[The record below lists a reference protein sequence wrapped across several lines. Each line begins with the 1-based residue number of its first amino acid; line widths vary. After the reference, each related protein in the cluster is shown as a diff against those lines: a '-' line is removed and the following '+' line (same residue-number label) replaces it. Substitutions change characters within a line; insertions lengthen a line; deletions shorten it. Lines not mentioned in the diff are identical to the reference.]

1 MEIPSKIS
9 NFEFDEGRFVK
20 CSLDVCHDGGNYNG
34 SWFDKDVIERCAY
47 KSLAYTPILANVYYD
62 EDWEEYL
69 VGGHDMDIELIEDE
83 NGFDIDVFYLERPV
97 GFVPPDTPIEMVYNP
112 EDGKNHLKAYCV
124 IWKKYSEQLLNI
136 MEECNGELSVSMEIE
151 ALDTQVSQETGDVI
165 INDFVFQGITILGT
179 CNPPAMQGA
188 KIKTFSKNNIKI
200 EIEQMIKEYS
210 IEKGGENMEENKKF
224 EDEVVEEVQEQPVE
238 EETVE
243 EVEDEVQETE
253 DVVEE
258 QVEEEQPAEEIQE
271 VVEEETVEEV
281 EDEVQETEEVVEEE
295 QPVEETQEVVEE
307 STDEYSL
314 LQNKY
319 AELEA
324 SFNQLK
330 EEYSMLESKL
340 NSMQDYEEL
349 KAFKEQYDRAEY
361 ESEVEEVAQ
370 MFGLKAEEVEELKSK
385 ALNKEISVEQFKEKL
400 ALKYAMNQL
409 AKKPKVEDSSSEMSI
424 IDEDE
429 VELSN
434 KPYGGYFEKYKNK
447 K

>member
-1 MEIPSKIS
+1 MDIPSKIS

-20 CSLDVCHDGGNYNG
+20 CSLDICHDGWNYNN
-34 SWFDKDVIERCAY
+34 SYFDKDVIERCAY

-238 EETVE
+238 ETVE

-253 DVVEE
+253 
-258 QVEEEQPAEEIQE
+258 
-271 VVEEETVEEV
+271 
-281 EDEVQETEEVVEEE
+281 
-295 QPVEETQEVVEE
+295 EVVEE

-424 IDEDE
+424 IDENE

>member
-69 VGGHDMDIELIEDE
+69 VGGHDMDIKLIEDE

-124 IWKKYSEQLLNI
+124 IWKKYSEQLLNV

-151 ALDTQVSQETGDVI
+151 PLDTQLSNETGNVI
-165 INDFVFQGITILGT
+165 INEFIFQGITILGLY
-179 CNPPAMQGA
+179 NPPAMQGA

-210 IEKGGENMEENKKF
+210 AEKGGEIVEEKDKVFENEDVVETTDEENIDETTEESEVF
-224 EDEVVEEVQEQPVE
+224 EDESNEEEVVEEVAE
-238 EETVE
+238 EGEYS
-243 EVEDEVQETE
+243 
-253 DVVEE
+253 EE
-258 QVEEEQPAEEIQE
+258 QVEEPSEEFTKLQGEYEQLKQ
-271 VVEEETVEEV
+271 
-281 EDEVQETEEVVEEE
+281 
-295 QPVEETQEVVEE
+295 
-307 STDEYSL
+307 S
-314 LQNKY
+314 Y
-319 AELEA
+319 AELEE
-324 SFNQLK
+324 SYNQLS
-330 EEYSMLESKL
+330 ERFSEYESIV
-340 NSMQDYEEL
+340 NAQADYSEL
-349 KAFKEQYDRAEY
+349 KAFKEEYDRAKY

-385 ALNKEISVEQFKEKL
+385 ALNKEITVEQFKEKL

-409 AKKPKVEDSSSEMSI
+409 AKKPKVEDNSSEMSI

>member
-69 VGGHDMDIELIEDE
+69 VGGHDMDISLVEDE
-83 NGFDIDVFYLERPV
+83 DGFDIDVFYLERPV
-97 GFVPPDTPIEMVYNP
+97 GFVPPDTPIEIVYNP

-124 IWKKYSEQLLNI
+124 IWKKYSEQLLDI
-136 MEECNGELSVSMEIE
+136 IEECNGELSVSMEIE

-165 INDFVFQGITILGT
+165 INDFVFQGITILGV

-210 IEKGGENMEENKKF
+210 AEKGGEIVEEKDKVFENEDVVETTDEENIDETTEESEVF
-224 EDEVVEEVQEQPVE
+224 EDESNEEEVVEEVTE
-238 EETVE
+238 EGEYS
-243 EVEDEVQETE
+243 
-253 DVVEE
+253 EE
-258 QVEEEQPAEEIQE
+258 QVEEPSEEFTKLQGEYEQLKQ
-271 VVEEETVEEV
+271 
-281 EDEVQETEEVVEEE
+281 
-295 QPVEETQEVVEE
+295 
-307 STDEYSL
+307 S
-314 LQNKY
+314 Y
-319 AELEA
+319 AELEE
-324 SFNQLK
+324 SYNQLS
-330 EEYSMLESKL
+330 ERFSEYESIV
-340 NSMQDYEEL
+340 NAQADYSEL
-349 KAFKEQYDRAEY
+349 KAFKEEYDRAKY

-385 ALNKEISVEQFKEKL
+385 ALNKEITVEQFKEKL

-424 IDEDE
+424 IDENE
-429 VELSN
+429 VELSD

>member
-124 IWKKYSEQLLNI
+124 IWKKYSEQLLDI
-136 MEECNGELSVSMEIE
+136 IEECNGELSVSMEIE

-238 EETVE
+238 EE
-243 EVEDEVQETE
+243 
-253 DVVEE
+253 
-258 QVEEEQPAEEIQE
+258 I
-271 VVEEETVEEV
+271 VEEV
-281 EDEVQETEEVVEEE
+281 EDEVQETEEVVEEQVEEE
-295 QPVEETQEVVEE
+295 QPVEEAQEVVEE

-385 ALNKEISVEQFKEKL
+385 ALNKEITVEQFKEKL

-424 IDEDE
+424 IDENE
-429 VELSN
+429 GELSN

>member
-1 MEIPSKIS
+1 MDIPSKIS

-20 CSLDVCHDGGNYNG
+20 CSLDICHDGWNYNN
-34 SWFDKDVIERCAY
+34 SYFDKDVIERCAY

-165 INDFVFQGITILGT
+165 INDFVFQGITILGLD
-179 CNPPAMQGA
+179 NPPAMQGA

-253 DVVEE
+253 EVEE
-258 QVEEEQPAEEIQE
+258 Q
-271 VVEEETVEEV
+271 
-281 EDEVQETEEVVEEE
+281 VEEE

-409 AKKPKVEDSSSEMSI
+409 AKKPKVEDNSSEMSI

>member
-69 VGGHDMDIELIEDE
+69 VGGHDMDISLVEDE
-83 NGFDIDVFYLERPV
+83 DGFDIDVFYLERPV

-210 IEKGGENMEENKKF
+210 ADKGGEIMEENKKF

-253 DVVEE
+253 EVEE
-258 QVEEEQPAEEIQE
+258 Q
-271 VVEEETVEEV
+271 
-281 EDEVQETEEVVEEE
+281 VEEE

-319 AELEA
+319 VELEA

-385 ALNKEISVEQFKEKL
+385 ALNKEITVEQFKEKL

-409 AKKPKVEDSSSEMSI
+409 AKKPKVEDNSSEMSI
-424 IDEDE
+424 IDENE
-429 VELSN
+429 VELSD

>member
-97 GFVPPDTPIEMVYNP
+97 GFIPPDTPIEMVYNP

-210 IEKGGENMEENKKF
+210 ADKGGEIMEENKKF

-253 DVVEE
+253 EVVEE

-271 VVEEETVEEV
+271 VVEE
-281 EDEVQETEEVVEEE
+281 
-295 QPVEETQEVVEE
+295 

-319 AELEA
+319 VELEA

-409 AKKPKVEDSSSEMSI
+409 AKKPKVEDNSSEMSI
-424 IDEDE
+424 IDENE

>member
-210 IEKGGENMEENKKF
+210 ADKGGENMEENKKF

-253 DVVEE
+253 EVVEE
-258 QVEEEQPAEEIQE
+258 QVEEEQPTEEIQE
-271 VVEEETVEEV
+271 VVV
-281 EDEVQETEEVVEEE
+281 
-295 QPVEETQEVVEE
+295 E

-409 AKKPKVEDSSSEMSI
+409 AKKPKVEDNSSEMSI

>member
-69 VGGHDMDIELIEDE
+69 VGGHDMDIKLIEDE

-151 ALDTQVSQETGDVI
+151 PLDTQVSQETGDVI

-210 IEKGGENMEENKKF
+210 AEKGGEIVEEKDKVFENEDVVETTDEENIDETTEESEVL
-224 EDEVVEEVQEQPVE
+224 EDESEGQDVVEEVAE
-238 EETVE
+238 EGEHS
-243 EVEDEVQETE
+243 
-253 DVVEE
+253 EE
-258 QVEEEQPAEEIQE
+258 QVEEPSEEFTKLQGEYEQLKQ
-271 VVEEETVEEV
+271 
-281 EDEVQETEEVVEEE
+281 
-295 QPVEETQEVVEE
+295 
-307 STDEYSL
+307 S
-314 LQNKY
+314 Y
-319 AELEA
+319 AELEE
-324 SFNQLK
+324 SYNQLS
-330 EEYSMLESKL
+330 ERFSEYESIV
-340 NSMQDYEEL
+340 NAQADYSEL
-349 KAFKEQYDRAEY
+349 KAFKEEYDRAKY

-385 ALNKEISVEQFKEKL
+385 ALNKEITVEQFKEKL

-409 AKKPKVEDSSSEMSI
+409 AKKPKVEDNSSEMSI

>member
-69 VGGHDMDIELIEDE
+69 VGGHDMDINLVEDE
-83 NGFDIDVFYLERPV
+83 DGFDIDVFYLEHPV
-97 GFVPPDTPIEMVYNP
+97 GFVPPDTPIEMVYKP

-151 ALDTQVSQETGDVI
+151 PLDTQLSNETGNVI
-165 INDFVFQGITILGT
+165 INEFIFQGVTILGLY
-179 CNPPAMQGA
+179 NPPAMQGA

-253 DVVEE
+253 EVVEE
-258 QVEEEQPAEEIQE
+258 QVEEEQPAEEI
-271 VVEEETVEEV
+271 
-281 EDEVQETEEVVEEE
+281 
-295 QPVEETQEVVEE
+295 QEVVEE

-385 ALNKEISVEQFKEKL
+385 ALNKEITVEQFKEKL

-409 AKKPKVEDSSSEMSI
+409 AKKPKVEDNSSEMSI

>member
-1 MEIPSKIS
+1 MDIPSKIS

-20 CSLDVCHDGGNYNG
+20 CSLDICHDGGNYNG

-69 VGGHDMDIELIEDE
+69 VGGHDMDISLVEDE
-83 NGFDIDVFYLERPV
+83 DGFDIDVFYLERPV

-151 ALDTQVSQETGDVI
+151 PLDTQLSNETGNVI
-165 INDFVFQGITILGT
+165 INDFVFQGITILSPY
-179 CNPPAMQGA
+179 NPPAMQGA

-210 IEKGGENMEENKKF
+210 ADKGGEIVEEKDKVFENEDVVETTDEENIDETTEESEVF
-224 EDEVVEEVQEQPVE
+224 EDESNEEEVVEEVAE
-238 EETVE
+238 EGEYS
-243 EVEDEVQETE
+243 
-253 DVVEE
+253 EE
-258 QVEEEQPAEEIQE
+258 QVEEPSEEFTKLQGKYEQLKQ
-271 VVEEETVEEV
+271 
-281 EDEVQETEEVVEEE
+281 
-295 QPVEETQEVVEE
+295 
-307 STDEYSL
+307 S
-314 LQNKY
+314 Y
-319 AELEA
+319 AELEE
-324 SFNQLK
+324 SYNQLS
-330 EEYSMLESKL
+330 ERFSEYESIV
-340 NSMQDYEEL
+340 NAQADYSEL
-349 KAFKEQYDRAEY
+349 KAFKEEYDRAKY

-385 ALNKEISVEQFKEKL
+385 ALNKEITVEQFKEKL

-409 AKKPKVEDSSSEMSI
+409 AKKPKIEDNSSEMSI

>member
-124 IWKKYSEQLLNI
+124 IWKQYSEQLLNI

-224 EDEVVEEVQEQPVE
+224 EGEVVEEVQEQPVE

-253 DVVEE
+253 EVEE
-258 QVEEEQPAEEIQE
+258 Q
-271 VVEEETVEEV
+271 
-281 EDEVQETEEVVEEE
+281 VEEE

-319 AELEA
+319 VELEA

-424 IDEDE
+424 IDENE

>member
-1 MEIPSKIS
+1 MDIPSKIS

-165 INDFVFQGITILGT
+165 INDFVFQGITILGV

-253 DVVEE
+253 EVVEE
-258 QVEEEQPAEEIQE
+258 Q
-271 VVEEETVEEV
+271 
-281 EDEVQETEEVVEEE
+281 VEEE

-385 ALNKEISVEQFKEKL
+385 ALNKEITVEQFKEKL

-409 AKKPKVEDSSSEMSI
+409 AKKPKVEDNSSEMSI

>member
-253 DVVEE
+253 EVVEE
-258 QVEEEQPAEEIQE
+258 Q
-271 VVEEETVEEV
+271 
-281 EDEVQETEEVVEEE
+281 VEEE

-385 ALNKEISVEQFKEKL
+385 ALNKEITVEQFKEKL

-409 AKKPKVEDSSSEMSI
+409 AKKPKVEDNSSEMSI

>member
-210 IEKGGENMEENKKF
+210 ADKGGEIMEENKKF

-253 DVVEE
+253 EVVEE
-258 QVEEEQPAEEIQE
+258 QVEEEQLAEEIQE
-271 VVEEETVEEV
+271 VVV
-281 EDEVQETEEVVEEE
+281 
-295 QPVEETQEVVEE
+295 E

-409 AKKPKVEDSSSEMSI
+409 AKKPKVEDNSSEMSI

>member
-97 GFVPPDTPIEMVYNP
+97 GFVPPDTPIEIVYNP

-165 INDFVFQGITILGT
+165 INDFVFQGITILGLD
-179 CNPPAMQGA
+179 NPPAMQGA

-210 IEKGGENMEENKKF
+210 ADKGGEIVEEKDKVFENEDAVETTDEENIDETTEESEVF
-224 EDEVVEEVQEQPVE
+224 EDESNEEEVVEEVTE
-238 EETVE
+238 EGEYS
-243 EVEDEVQETE
+243 
-253 DVVEE
+253 EE
-258 QVEEEQPAEEIQE
+258 QVEEPSEEFTKLQGEYEQLKQ
-271 VVEEETVEEV
+271 
-281 EDEVQETEEVVEEE
+281 
-295 QPVEETQEVVEE
+295 
-307 STDEYSL
+307 S
-314 LQNKY
+314 Y
-319 AELEA
+319 AELEE
-324 SFNQLK
+324 SYNQLS
-330 EEYSMLESKL
+330 ERFSEYEAIVNAQS
-340 NSMQDYEEL
+340 DYSEL
-349 KAFKEQYDRAEY
+349 KAFKEEYDRAKY

-409 AKKPKVEDSSSEMSI
+409 AKKPKVEDNSSEMSI

>member
-69 VGGHDMDIELIEDE
+69 VGGHDMDIKLVEDE
-83 NGFDIDVFYLERPV
+83 DGFDIDVFYLERPV
-97 GFVPPDTPIEMVYNP
+97 GFVPPDTPIEIVYNP

-210 IEKGGENMEENKKF
+210 ADKGGEIMEENKKF

-253 DVVEE
+253 EVEE
-258 QVEEEQPAEEIQE
+258 QVEEEQPTEEI
-271 VVEEETVEEV
+271 
-281 EDEVQETEEVVEEE
+281 
-295 QPVEETQEVVEE
+295 QEVVEE

-409 AKKPKVEDSSSEMSI
+409 AKKPKVEDNSSEMSI
-424 IDEDE
+424 IDENE

>member
-1 MEIPSKIS
+1 MDIPSKIS

-20 CSLDVCHDGGNYNG
+20 CSLDICHDGGNYNG

-69 VGGHDMDIELIEDE
+69 VGGHDMDISLVEDE
-83 NGFDIDVFYLERPV
+83 DGFDIDVFYLERPV

-151 ALDTQVSQETGDVI
+151 PLDTQLSNETGNVI
-165 INDFVFQGITILGT
+165 INDFVFQGITILSPY
-179 CNPPAMQGA
+179 NPPAMQGA

-210 IEKGGENMEENKKF
+210 AEKGGEIVEEKDKVFENEDVVETTDEENVDETTEESEVF
-224 EDEVVEEVQEQPVE
+224 EDESNEEEVVEEVAE
-238 EETVE
+238 EGEYS
-243 EVEDEVQETE
+243 
-253 DVVEE
+253 EE
-258 QVEEEQPAEEIQE
+258 QVEEPSEEFTKLQGEYEQLKQ
-271 VVEEETVEEV
+271 
-281 EDEVQETEEVVEEE
+281 
-295 QPVEETQEVVEE
+295 
-307 STDEYSL
+307 S
-314 LQNKY
+314 Y
-319 AELEA
+319 AELEE
-324 SFNQLK
+324 SYNQLS
-330 EEYSMLESKL
+330 ERFSEYESIV
-340 NSMQDYEEL
+340 NAQADYSEL
-349 KAFKEQYDRAEY
+349 KAFKEEYDRAKY

-385 ALNKEISVEQFKEKL
+385 ALNKEITVEQFKEKL

-409 AKKPKVEDSSSEMSI
+409 AKKPKVEDNSSEMSI

>member
-1 MEIPSKIS
+1 MDIPSKIS

-69 VGGHDMDIELIEDE
+69 VGGHDMDISLVEDE
-83 NGFDIDVFYLERPV
+83 DGFDIDVFYLERPV

-210 IEKGGENMEENKKF
+210 ADKGGEIMEENKKF

-253 DVVEE
+253 EVVEE
-258 QVEEEQPAEEIQE
+258 QVEEEQPAEEI
-271 VVEEETVEEV
+271 
-281 EDEVQETEEVVEEE
+281 
-295 QPVEETQEVVEE
+295 QEVVEE

-424 IDEDE
+424 IDENE
-429 VELSN
+429 VELSD

>member
-34 SWFDKDVIERCAY
+34 SWFDKYVIERCAY

-210 IEKGGENMEENKKF
+210 ADKGGEIVEEKDKVFENEDVVVETTDEENIDETTEESEVF
-224 EDEVVEEVQEQPVE
+224 EDESEGQDVVEEVTE
-238 EETVE
+238 EGEYS
-243 EVEDEVQETE
+243 
-253 DVVEE
+253 EE
-258 QVEEEQPAEEIQE
+258 QVEEPSEEFTKLQGEYEQLKQSYE
-271 VVEEETVEEV
+271 
-281 EDEVQETEEVVEEE
+281 
-295 QPVEETQEVVEE
+295 
-307 STDEYSL
+307 
-314 LQNKY
+314 
-319 AELEA
+319 ELEK
-324 SFNQLK
+324 SYNQLS
-330 EEYSMLESKL
+330 ERFSEYESIV
-340 NSMQDYEEL
+340 NAQADYSEL
-349 KAFKEQYDRAEY
+349 KAFKEEYDRAKY

-385 ALNKEISVEQFKEKL
+385 ALNKEITVEQFKEKL

-409 AKKPKVEDSSSEMSI
+409 AKKPKVEDNSSEMSI

>member
-69 VGGHDMDIELIEDE
+69 VGGHDMDIKLIEDE

-97 GFVPPDTPIEMVYNP
+97 GFIPPDTPIEMVYNP

-124 IWKKYSEQLLNI
+124 IWKKYSEQLLNV

-151 ALDTQVSQETGDVI
+151 PLDTQLSNETGNVI
-165 INDFVFQGITILGT
+165 INEFIFQGVTILGLY
-179 CNPPAMQGA
+179 NPPAMQGA

-224 EDEVVEEVQEQPVE
+224 EDKVVEEVQEQPVE

-253 DVVEE
+253 EVVEE
-258 QVEEEQPAEEIQE
+258 QVEEPSEEFTKLQGEYEQLKQ
-271 VVEEETVEEV
+271 
-281 EDEVQETEEVVEEE
+281 
-295 QPVEETQEVVEE
+295 
-307 STDEYSL
+307 S
-314 LQNKY
+314 Y
-319 AELEA
+319 AELEE
-324 SFNQLK
+324 SYNQLS
-330 EEYSMLESKL
+330 ERFSEYESIV
-340 NSMQDYEEL
+340 NAQADYSEL
-349 KAFKEQYDRAEY
+349 KAFKEEYDRAKY

-385 ALNKEISVEQFKEKL
+385 ALNKEITVEQFKEKL

-409 AKKPKVEDSSSEMSI
+409 AKKPKVEDNSSEMSI

>member
-9 NFEFDEGRFVK
+9 NFEFDEGRFVT

-69 VGGHDMDIELIEDE
+69 VGGHDMDIKLVEDE
-83 NGFDIDVFYLERPV
+83 DGFDIDVFYLERPV
-97 GFVPPDTPIEMVYNP
+97 GFFPPDTPIEMVYNP

-124 IWKKYSEQLLNI
+124 IWKKYSEQLLDI
-136 MEECNGELSVSMEIE
+136 IEKYDGELSVSMEIE

-165 INDFVFQGITILGT
+165 INDFVFQGITILGLD
-179 CNPPAMQGA
+179 NPPAMQGA

-210 IEKGGENMEENKKF
+210 ADKGGEIVEEKDKVFENEDVVETTDEENIDETTEESEVL
-224 EDEVVEEVQEQPVE
+224 EDESEGQDVVEEVAE
-238 EETVE
+238 EGEHS
-243 EVEDEVQETE
+243 
-253 DVVEE
+253 EE
-258 QVEEEQPAEEIQE
+258 QVEEPSEEFTKLQGEYEQLKQ
-271 VVEEETVEEV
+271 
-281 EDEVQETEEVVEEE
+281 
-295 QPVEETQEVVEE
+295 
-307 STDEYSL
+307 S
-314 LQNKY
+314 Y
-319 AELEA
+319 AELEE
-324 SFNQLK
+324 SYNQLS
-330 EEYSMLESKL
+330 ERFSEYESIV
-340 NSMQDYEEL
+340 NAQADYSEL
-349 KAFKEQYDRAEY
+349 KAFKEEYDRAKY

>member
-1 MEIPSKIS
+1 MDIPSKIS

-165 INDFVFQGITILGT
+165 INDFVFQGITILGLD
-179 CNPPAMQGA
+179 NPPAMQGA

-253 DVVEE
+253 
-258 QVEEEQPAEEIQE
+258 E
-271 VVEEETVEEV
+271 V
-281 EDEVQETEEVVEEE
+281 EE

-319 AELEA
+319 VELEA

-409 AKKPKVEDSSSEMSI
+409 AKKPKVEDNSSEMSI
-424 IDEDE
+424 IDENE
-429 VELSN
+429 VELSD

>member
-20 CSLDVCHDGGNYNG
+20 CSLDICHDGGNYNG
-34 SWFDKDVIERCAY
+34 SSFDKDVIERCAY

-69 VGGHDMDIELIEDE
+69 VGGHDMDISLVEDE
-83 NGFDIDVFYLERPV
+83 DGFDIDVFYLERPV
-97 GFVPPDTPIEMVYNP
+97 GFVPPDTPIEIVYNP

-124 IWKKYSEQLLNI
+124 IWKKYSEQLLDI
-136 MEECNGELSVSMEIE
+136 IEECNGELSVSMEIE

-165 INDFVFQGITILGT
+165 INDFVFQGITILEL

-224 EDEVVEEVQEQPVE
+224 EDEVVEEVREQP
-238 EETVE
+238 
-243 EVEDEVQETE
+243 
-253 DVVEE
+253 
-258 QVEEEQPAEEIQE
+258 
-271 VVEEETVEEV
+271 VEEETVEEV
-281 EDEVQETEEVVEEE
+281 EDEVQETEEVVEEQVEEE
-295 QPVEETQEVVEE
+295 QPTEEIQEVVVE

-319 AELEA
+319 VELEA

-434 KPYGGYFEKYKNK
+434 KPYGG
-447 K
+447 

>member
-1 MEIPSKIS
+1 MDIPSKIS

-20 CSLDVCHDGGNYNG
+20 CSLDICHDGGNYNG

-69 VGGHDMDIELIEDE
+69 VGGHDMDISLVEDE
-83 NGFDIDVFYLERPV
+83 DGFDIDVFYLERPV

-151 ALDTQVSQETGDVI
+151 PLDTQLSNETGNVI
-165 INDFVFQGITILGT
+165 INDFVFQGITILSPY
-179 CNPPAMQGA
+179 NPPAMQGA

-210 IEKGGENMEENKKF
+210 AEKGGEIVEEKDKVFENEDVVETTDEENIDETTEESEVF
-224 EDEVVEEVQEQPVE
+224 EDESNEEEVVEEVAE
-238 EETVE
+238 EGEYS
-243 EVEDEVQETE
+243 
-253 DVVEE
+253 EE
-258 QVEEEQPAEEIQE
+258 QVEEPSEEFTKLQGEYEQLKQ
-271 VVEEETVEEV
+271 
-281 EDEVQETEEVVEEE
+281 
-295 QPVEETQEVVEE
+295 
-307 STDEYSL
+307 S
-314 LQNKY
+314 Y
-319 AELEA
+319 AELEE
-324 SFNQLK
+324 SYNQLS
-330 EEYSMLESKL
+330 ERFSEYESIV
-340 NSMQDYEEL
+340 NAQADYSEL
-349 KAFKEQYDRAEY
+349 KAFKEEYDRAKY

-385 ALNKEISVEQFKEKL
+385 ALNKEITVEQFKEKL

-409 AKKPKVEDSSSEMSI
+409 AKKPKIEDNSSEMSI

>member
-97 GFVPPDTPIEMVYNP
+97 GFIPPDTPIEMVYNP

-210 IEKGGENMEENKKF
+210 AEKGGEIVEEKDKVFENEDVIETTDEENIDETTEESEVL
-224 EDEVVEEVQEQPVE
+224 EDESEGQDVVEEVAE
-238 EETVE
+238 EGEHS
-243 EVEDEVQETE
+243 
-253 DVVEE
+253 EE
-258 QVEEEQPAEEIQE
+258 QVEEPSEEFTKLQGEYEQLKQ
-271 VVEEETVEEV
+271 
-281 EDEVQETEEVVEEE
+281 
-295 QPVEETQEVVEE
+295 
-307 STDEYSL
+307 S
-314 LQNKY
+314 Y
-319 AELEA
+319 AELEE
-324 SFNQLK
+324 SYNQLS
-330 EEYSMLESKL
+330 ERFSEYEAIVNAQS
-340 NSMQDYEEL
+340 DYSEL
-349 KAFKEQYDRAEY
+349 KAFKEEYDRAKY

-385 ALNKEISVEQFKEKL
+385 ALNKEITVEQFKEKL

-409 AKKPKVEDSSSEMSI
+409 AKKPKVEDNSSEMSI
-424 IDEDE
+424 IDENE
-429 VELSN
+429 VELSD

>member
-9 NFEFDEGRFVK
+9 NFEFDEGRFIK

-124 IWKKYSEQLLNI
+124 IWKKYSEQLLDI
-136 MEECNGELSVSMEIE
+136 IEECNGELSVSMEIE

-210 IEKGGENMEENKKF
+210 ADKGGEIMEENKKF

-253 DVVEE
+253 EVEE
-258 QVEEEQPAEEIQE
+258 QV
-271 VVEEETVEEV
+271 
-281 EDEVQETEEVVEEE
+281 EE

-385 ALNKEISVEQFKEKL
+385 ALNKEITVEQFKEKL

-429 VELSN
+429 VELSD

>member
-97 GFVPPDTPIEMVYNP
+97 GFIPPDTPIEMVYNP

-151 ALDTQVSQETGDVI
+151 SLDTQVSQETGDVI

-210 IEKGGENMEENKKF
+210 ADKGGEIMEENKKF

-253 DVVEE
+253 EVVEE
-258 QVEEEQPAEEIQE
+258 QVEEEQPAEEI
-271 VVEEETVEEV
+271 
-281 EDEVQETEEVVEEE
+281 
-295 QPVEETQEVVEE
+295 QEVVEE

-409 AKKPKVEDSSSEMSI
+409 AKKPKVEDNSSEMSI

>member
-1 MEIPSKIS
+1 MDIPSKIS

-20 CSLDVCHDGGNYNG
+20 CSLDICHDGWNYNN
-34 SWFDKDVIERCAY
+34 SYFDKDVIERCAY

-69 VGGHDMDIELIEDE
+69 VGGHDMDIKLIEDE

-165 INDFVFQGITILGT
+165 INDFVFQGITILGLD
-179 CNPPAMQGA
+179 NPPAMQGA

-210 IEKGGENMEENKKF
+210 AEKGGEIVEEKDKVFENEDVVETTDEENIDETTEESEVF
-224 EDEVVEEVQEQPVE
+224 EDESNEEEVVEEVTE
-238 EETVE
+238 EGEYS
-243 EVEDEVQETE
+243 
-253 DVVEE
+253 EE
-258 QVEEEQPAEEIQE
+258 QVEEPSEEFTKLQGEYEQLKQ
-271 VVEEETVEEV
+271 
-281 EDEVQETEEVVEEE
+281 
-295 QPVEETQEVVEE
+295 
-307 STDEYSL
+307 S
-314 LQNKY
+314 Y
-319 AELEA
+319 AELEE
-324 SFNQLK
+324 SYNQLS
-330 EEYSMLESKL
+330 ERFSEYESIV
-340 NSMQDYEEL
+340 NAQADYSEL
-349 KAFKEQYDRAEY
+349 KAFKEEYDRAKY

-385 ALNKEISVEQFKEKL
+385 ALNKEITVEQFKEKL

-409 AKKPKVEDSSSEMSI
+409 AKKPKVEDNSSEMSI

>member
-34 SWFDKDVIERCAY
+34 SWFNKDVIEKCAY

-69 VGGHDMDIELIEDE
+69 VGGHDMDIKLVEDKD
-83 NGFDIDVFYLERPV
+83 GFDIDVFYLERPV
-97 GFVPPDTPIEMVYNP
+97 GFVPPDTPIEIVYNP

-124 IWKKYSEQLLNI
+124 IWKKYSEQLLDI
-136 MEECNGELSVSMEIE
+136 IEECNGELSVSMEIE
-151 ALDTQVSQETGDVI
+151 ALNTQISQETGDVI
-165 INDFVFQGITILGT
+165 INDFVFQGITILGLD
-179 CNPPAMQGA
+179 NPPAMQGA

-210 IEKGGENMEENKKF
+210 ADKGGEIVEEKDKVFENEDVVETTDEENIDETTEESEVF
-224 EDEVVEEVQEQPVE
+224 EDESNEEEVVEEVTE
-238 EETVE
+238 EGEYS
-243 EVEDEVQETE
+243 
-253 DVVEE
+253 EE
-258 QVEEEQPAEEIQE
+258 QVEEPSEEFTKLQGEYEQLKQ
-271 VVEEETVEEV
+271 
-281 EDEVQETEEVVEEE
+281 
-295 QPVEETQEVVEE
+295 
-307 STDEYSL
+307 S
-314 LQNKY
+314 Y
-319 AELEA
+319 AELEE
-324 SFNQLK
+324 SYNQLS
-330 EEYSMLESKL
+330 ERFSEYESIV
-340 NSMQDYEEL
+340 NAQADYSEL
-349 KAFKEQYDRAEY
+349 KAFKEEYDRAKY

-385 ALNKEISVEQFKEKL
+385 ALNKEITVEQFKEKL

-409 AKKPKVEDSSSEMSI
+409 AKKPKVEDNSSEMSI

>member
-165 INDFVFQGITILGT
+165 INDFVFQGITILGE

-224 EDEVVEEVQEQPVE
+224 EDAVVEEVQEQPVE

-243 EVEDEVQETE
+243 DEVQETE
-253 DVVEE
+253 EVEE

-271 VVEEETVEEV
+271 VVEE
-281 EDEVQETEEVVEEE
+281 
-295 QPVEETQEVVEE
+295 

-319 AELEA
+319 VELEA

-424 IDEDE
+424 IDENE
-429 VELSN
+429 VELSD

>member
-69 VGGHDMDIELIEDE
+69 VGGHDMDIELIEDK

-210 IEKGGENMEENKKF
+210 ADKGGEIMEENKKF

-253 DVVEE
+253 EVEE
-258 QVEEEQPAEEIQE
+258 QVEEEQPTEEI
-271 VVEEETVEEV
+271 
-281 EDEVQETEEVVEEE
+281 
-295 QPVEETQEVVEE
+295 QEVVEE

-424 IDEDE
+424 IDENE

>member
-20 CSLDVCHDGGNYNG
+20 CSLDICHDGWNYNN
-34 SWFDKDVIERCAY
+34 SYFDKDVIERCAY

-69 VGGHDMDIELIEDE
+69 VGGHDMDIKLVEDE
-83 NGFDIDVFYLERPV
+83 DGFDIDVFYLERPV
-97 GFVPPDTPIEMVYNP
+97 GFIPPDTPIEMVYNP

-124 IWKKYSEQLLNI
+124 IWKKYSEQLLNV
-136 MEECNGELSVSMEIE
+136 MKECNGELSVSMEIE

-210 IEKGGENMEENKKF
+210 AEKGGEIVEEKDKVFENEDVVETTDEENIDETTEESEVF
-224 EDEVVEEVQEQPVE
+224 EDESNEEEVVEEVAE
-238 EETVE
+238 EGEHS
-243 EVEDEVQETE
+243 
-253 DVVEE
+253 EE
-258 QVEEEQPAEEIQE
+258 QVEEPSEEFTKLQGEYEQLKQ
-271 VVEEETVEEV
+271 
-281 EDEVQETEEVVEEE
+281 
-295 QPVEETQEVVEE
+295 
-307 STDEYSL
+307 S
-314 LQNKY
+314 Y
-319 AELEA
+319 AELEE
-324 SFNQLK
+324 SYNQLS
-330 EEYSMLESKL
+330 ERFSEYESIV
-340 NSMQDYEEL
+340 NAQADYSEL
-349 KAFKEQYDRAEY
+349 KAFKEEYDRAKY

-385 ALNKEISVEQFKEKL
+385 ALNKEITVEQFKEKL

-409 AKKPKVEDSSSEMSI
+409 AKKPKVEDNSSEMSI